1 MRSSIPEGPGSA
13 AGLRAAQVAPP
24 TRCRVESQEEIEM
37 ADVIC
42 VVLVVATFAVLAL
55 VVKGVERLER

>member
-1 MRSSIPEGPGSA
+1 MRSSIPEGPASA
-13 AGLRAAQVAPP
+13 ARPCDARVAPP
-24 TRCRVESQEEIEM
+24 TCCRVESQEEIEM